1 MTDESA
7 IETAR
12 RRVQEAKEKFDRQQQ
27 RYAMQAVEGG
37 AASKSGKTQAAK
49 VLMTELE
56 AQLEAA
62 EDALRLLEETKP
74 AE

>member
-27 RYAMQAVEGG
+27 RYAMQVVESG
-37 AASKSGKTQAAK
+37 AASKSEKAQAAK
-49 VLMTELE
+49 ALMAELE
-56 AQLEAA
+56 AQFEAA
-62 EDALRLLEETKP
+62 EEALRQLEEAKP
-74 AE
+74 AG